1 MRGLKLISIIV
12 GNRLIQNQNWHQKE
26 KLPKPPANT
35 SPQRTLST
43 SKQNKPIR
51 LVRASTKISRSK
63 RSKPLPPQLLSS
75 PIEASSSS
83 PDSLTSSYT
92 PASTHVLIP
101 QPYKGA
107 NDAMRRLNKPELDE
121 YFPSLKMKQKVN
133 RSNSTV
139 STSNS
144 IFYSPSSPLL
154 KRGNSKRVVSSTS
167 AADIFEE
174 NDITFADAPADV

>member
-1 MRGLKLISIIV
+1 M
-12 GNRLIQNQNWHQKE
+12 
-26 KLPKPPANT
+26 
-35 SPQRTLST
+35 
-43 SKQNKPIR
+43 
-51 LVRASTKISRSK
+51 RASTKISRSK

-107 NDAMRRLNKPELDE
+107 NDAMRRLKTDQDSTSTS
-121 YFPSLKMKQKVN
+121 PSLKMKQKVN

-144 IFYSPSSPLL
+144 IFYSPSPLL
-154 KRGNSKRVVSSTS
+154 KRGNSKELFRRHLRPIYLKRMT
-167 AADIFEE
+167 
-174 NDITFADAPADV
+174 